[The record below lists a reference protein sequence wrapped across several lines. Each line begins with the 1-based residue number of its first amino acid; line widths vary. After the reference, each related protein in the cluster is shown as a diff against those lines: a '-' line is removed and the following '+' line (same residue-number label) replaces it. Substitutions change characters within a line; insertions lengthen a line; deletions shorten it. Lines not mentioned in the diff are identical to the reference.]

1 MAMRPITEVV
11 QQAEMALEQ
20 ERQLEAVRLCQALVT
35 RFPKYFR
42 AYLLLGQSALRLG
55 DLLLA
60 EEALQAARRYHP
72 GSSEALLGLAD
83 IAEQRGHHELALRY
97 CQAAWEHTPWQSS
110 LRQRLVRL
118 SAARFGEGQLF
129 FTLPALAS
137 MYIHQGR
144 WMRAALALESALRD
158 LNDRPDLEQVL
169 ALVLWRAGRLRDAS
183 QWAHRVLE
191 RLPDA
196 VVPLAVVIVT
206 DSDDAS
212 VIAPRL
218 YDVDLDGQV
227 MAQVLTEFGA
237 VDAYQKLKYPE
248 PPMID
253 EDALVAAQ
261 REPAPLPSAESTV
274 SLEQEL
280 ALLDQLFRLPSLD
293 ELSTPPSQPAAPG
306 EPVAHSHDQAPP
318 PEPLLSLPSDEELE
332 AARPSDVP
340 ASPELVALGSLPDIA
355 PFSPEELGLAETAA
369 RPPDSESVHHPS
381 AQAEPNAAGDHV
393 AETLAHLGVTDD
405 VVERARAAKQ
415 QLRETGILSSLPPE
429 PPSEPPLQLKQEA
442 TGEPATGV
450 PSAEGASAEPA
461 PTTPAT
467 PVSAQSRSTEVH
479 APVPPDDSPE
489 ALFAAAQARLEAGR
503 LDEALHFFHRV
514 FRLGPAYDQ
523 QLIAALNK
531 IAEETEGREAAAA
544 DRLLGAIYR
553 RQGADALARRHYER
567 SLRHR

>member
-1 MAMRPITEVV
+1 MTMRPITEVV
-11 QQAEMALEQ
+11 QQAEIALEQ
-20 ERQLEAVRLCQALVT
+20 GRQLEAVRLCQALVT

-42 AYLLLGQSALRLG
+42 AYLLLGQAALRLG

-83 IAEQRGHHELALRY
+83 IAEQRGQRELALRY
-97 CQAAWEHTPWQSS
+97 CQAAWELTPWQSS
-110 LRQRLVRL
+110 LRQRLARL
-118 SAARFGEGQLF
+118 SAALFGEGQLF

-144 WMRAALALESALRD
+144 WMRAALALENALRD

-169 ALVLWRAGRLRDAS
+169 ALVLWRAGRVRDAS

-196 VVPLAVVIVT
+196 IVPLAVVIGT
-206 DSDDAS
+206 DNDDTS

-227 MAQVLTEFGA
+227 MAQVLTEFGSG
-237 VDAYQKLKYPE
+237 DAYQKLKYPE

-293 ELSTPPSQPAAPG
+293 ELSTPPSQPAAQG
-306 EPVAHSHDQAPP
+306 ESVAHTQDQAPP

-332 AARPSDVP
+332 AARPSDIP
-340 ASPELVALGSLPDIA
+340 ASPEFVPLGSLPDIA
-355 PFSPEELGLAETAA
+355 PFSPEELGLVGAA
-369 RPPDSESVHHPS
+369 SPQASEPTHHPS
-381 AQAEPNAAGDHV
+381 AQAEPNEAEDQV

-405 VVERARAAKQ
+405 VFERARAAKQ
-415 QLRETGILSSLPPE
+415 QLRETGILPPLPPE
-429 PPSEPPLQLKQEA
+429 PPSEPPFQLQQEA
-442 TGEPATGV
+442 PAEPAAASPLADVPPAV
-450 PSAEGASAEPA
+450 PSPAVSAEPIPAQPSSAGAQAPA
-461 PTTPAT
+461 PTG
-467 PVSAQSRSTEVH
+467 
-479 APVPPDDSPE
+479 DSPD
-489 ALFAAAQARLEAGR
+489 ALFAAAQAQLEAGH
-503 LDEALHFFHRV
+503 LDEALRLFHRV

-523 QLIAALNK
+523 QLVAVLSR
-531 IAEETEGREAAAA
+531 IAEEMEGREAAAA